1 MDEKDNKGLEAAG
14 AKPEVI
20 GNATDMSW
28 SLTGSSSIDVDEKQ
42 RQNKDEKQDAGD
54 AANPTNLQ
62 RPRVDN
68 DDASMSSSDS
78 ADHGEPDLEHEDVE
92 DIIPGHEL
100 DRQLSR
106 VGSSKHVHK
115 PRSVYD
121 VESLRRYE
129 SRGSVKSK
137 ASRAL
142 SAVSGRIRSKKDGD
156 GIRRNPLPETNLD
169 EGIIGWD
176 GQDDP
181 NMPLNFPESRKWL
194 LVALLSAITLVT
206 PFASSI
212 LSPGITSLMVEFGET
227 NEIVGSMTVSIYLL
241 GYVVGPMF
249 LAPLSEIYG
258 RRLVLTVANIFFC
271 LWQIGCA
278 LAPNISALIVFRFF
292 SGVGGSGCLTL
303 GGGVIG
309 DLFQP
314 EQRGFAMGMW
324 TMGPLF
330 GPTIGPLIGGFIAE
344 TIGWRWDFWIVL
356 IVAVLISVMIEI
368 LNQETSHRV
377 IIQRKVARLKVELGR
392 DDLRSCYDTMQGTT
406 PSQRHILLN
415 GLVRPLKMLVL
426 SPIVLLL
433 SLYISFTYGTLYLLF
448 TTIPTVFEETYGFNV
463 GLTGLVYLGL
473 GSGTTLGWIII
484 TLYSDKSV
492 IKLAKAN
499 NGEFE
504 PEMRLAVSI
513 FFSWLLPVTF
523 FWYGWS
529 AEYGVQ
535 WMSSILS
542 LMPFGMGIMG
552 LFLPITTYL
561 VDCYPMYAASAI
573 AANTELRSLVGALLP
588 LAGPPMYSTLGLG
601 WGNSLLGFLCL
612 IMIPLPIIFYKF
624 GKKLRKMEKFK
635 L

>member
-1 MDEKDNKGLEAAG
+1 MTEIDKDPEATSAKSEVTSG
-14 AKPEVI
+14 AR
-20 GNATDMSW
+20 DMPW
-28 SLTGSSSIDVDEKQ
+28 SPTESSTDVDEKRRHNEDNQ
-42 RQNKDEKQDAGD
+42 QDAGD
-54 AANPTNLQ
+54 TRSFGDVEKTKREELVA
-62 RPRVDN
+62 RN
-68 DDASMSSSDS
+68 DATSHSS
-78 ADHGEPDLEHEDVE
+78 EPDLEHEE
-92 DIIPGHEL
+92 IEEAFPGHEL
-100 DRQLSR
+100 DRHLNEAN
-106 VGSSKHVHK
+106 
-115 PRSVYD
+115 D
-121 VESLRRYE
+121 AEILRMIE

-137 ASRAL
+137 ISRVL
-142 SAVSGRIRSKKDGD
+142 SSVSERIHNKNKDGE
-156 GIRRNPLPETNLD
+156 GIRRDFLPQTNLR
-169 EGIIGWD
+169 EGIVGWE
-176 GQDDP
+176 GQDDKD
-181 NMPLNFPESRKWL
+181 MPLNFPESRKWL

-212 LSPGITSLMVEFGET
+212 LSPGISGLMIEFGET
-227 NEIVGSMTVSIYLL
+227 NEIVGSMTVSIYVL

-249 LAPLSEIYG
+249 LAALSEMYG
-258 RRLVLTVANIFFC
+258 RRPVLTVSNIFFC

-278 LAPNISALIVFRFF
+278 LAPNVSSLIVFRFF
-292 SGVGGSGCLTL
+292 SGVGGAGCLTL

-309 DLFQP
+309 DLFRP

-324 TMGPLF
+324 TIGPLF

-368 LNQETSHRV
+368 FNQETSHRV
-377 IIQRKVARLKVELGR
+377 LIDKKVSKLKKELGR
-392 DDLRSCYDTMQGTT
+392 DDLRSCYDDGRGAR
-406 PSQRHILLN
+406 PSQSRILLN
-415 GLVRPLKMLVL
+415 ALVRPLKMLLL

-433 SLYISFTYGTLYLLF
+433 TIYLSFAYGTLYLLF

-499 NGEFE
+499 EGAFE
-504 PEMRLAVSI
+504 PEMRLALSI

-529 AEYGVQ
+529 AEFKVH
-535 WMSSILS
+535 WMSSIMS
-542 LMPFGMGIMG
+542 LVPFGMGMMG

-561 VDCYPMYAASAI
+561 VDCYPMYAASAM

-588 LAGPPMYSTLGLG
+588 LAGPPMYKTLGLG
-601 WGNSLLGFLCL
+601 WGNSLLGFICVVL
-612 IMIPLPIIFYKF
+612 IPLPIIFYKF
-624 GKKLRKMEKFK
+624 GRKLRKMEKFK